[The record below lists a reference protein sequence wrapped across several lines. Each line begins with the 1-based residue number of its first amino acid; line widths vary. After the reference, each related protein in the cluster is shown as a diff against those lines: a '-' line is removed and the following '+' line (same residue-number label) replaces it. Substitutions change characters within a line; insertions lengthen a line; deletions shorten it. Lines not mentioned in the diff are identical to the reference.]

1 MVPIL
6 TPSQCSGWDARA
18 EAAGRPLR
26 MLMENAGRA
35 VARSLVEDFDDIAL
49 RGVLIATGPGNN
61 GGDGWVAARA
71 LHLID
76 VPVWVAEVVAP
87 DGGIAADA
95 RRAALEDGVQT
106 VSVDGPWPS
115 LGVVVAAML
124 GTGARGAPRG
134 PIAAMVARLASLGLP
149 VVAVDGPTGLDLETG
164 IDHGALPAVST
175 VTFGGF
181 RRGHLLARDVVG
193 KVMVEEVGHPLADP
207 SWPVCVDQRW
217 ARSQRLR
224 FAAAAHKGD
233 RGRIVVVGGAP
244 GMTGAARLAAR
255 AAFAAG
261 AGVVHVV
268 VPDEAMSDI
277 ALAEPD
283 VLVFSHPFAAPLAAG
298 LRELIAR
305 ADAVVIGPGLGRDA
319 DRAGFVLQ
327 VLAEAQRAVID
338 ADALTVLAAE
348 RAALAE
354 VAARVPLVLTPH
366 RGEFRTLFGE
376 FADLATTDPWTA
388 AEEAARVTSATV
400 LLKGVPT
407 VVAHG
412 RDALLTVTSGNPGLA
427 TGGSGDVLSGLI
439 VAFLAQGL
447 APQAAAAVAAE
458 ALGQAATMAAQDHGP
473 RAMRPMHV
481 VAAMAEVWKQWTHN
495 DAPKEGEE
503 FPELYLAEL
512 LPPLTG

>member
-6 TPSQCSGWDARA
+6 SPSQSRDWDARA
-18 EAAGRPLR
+18 EATGRPLR

-61 GGDGWVAARA
+61 GGDGWVAART

-76 VPVWVAEVVAP
+76 VPVWVTEVSEP
-87 DGGIAADA
+87 PPGIAADA
-95 RRAALEDGVQT
+95 RRAALDDGVAT
-106 VSVDGPWPS
+106 LPVDGPWPP
-115 LGVVVAAML
+115 LGVIVDAML
-124 GTGARGAPRG
+124 GTGARGEPRG
-134 PIAAMVARLASLGLP
+134 PIATMIARLASFGLP
-149 VVAVDGPTGLDLETG
+149 VLAIDGPTGLDLETG
-164 IDHGALPAVST
+164 IDNGALPAVST

-193 KVMVEEVGHPLADP
+193 KVMVEEVGHPLPDP
-207 SWPVCVDQRW
+207 AWPVCVDQRW
-217 ARSQRLR
+217 ARSQRSP

-255 AAFAAG
+255 SAFAAG

-283 VLVFSHPFAAPLAAG
+283 VLVFGHPFAAPLAAG
-298 LRELIAR
+298 LHELLAR
-305 ADAVVIGPGLGRDA
+305 ADAVVIGPGLGREA
-319 DRAGFVLQ
+319 GRAEFVLAALR
-327 VLAEAQRAVID
+327 VAQRAVID
-338 ADALTVLAAE
+338 ADALTVLAGHRDE
-348 RAALAE
+348 LAAHASRIP
-354 VAARVPLVLTPH
+354 VVLTPH
-366 RGEFRTLFGE
+366 RGEFRTLF
-376 FADLATTDPWTA
+376 ADLADGAATDPWM
-388 AEEAARVTSATV
+388 AARDAARSTSATV

-412 RDALLTVTSGNPGLA
+412 EDPVLTIASGNPGLA

-439 VAFLAQGL
+439 GVLLAQGL
-447 APQAAAAVAAE
+447 GPSIAAAVAAE
-458 ALGQAATMAAQDHGP
+458 ALGQAALFAAQEHGP
-473 RAMRPMHV
+473 RTMRPMHV
-481 VAAMAEVWKQWTHN
+481 VGAMAEVWKQWSHN
-495 DAPKEGEE
+495 DAPRDGEE
-503 FPELYLAEL
+503 FPEMYLAEL

>member
-1 MVPIL
+1 
-6 TPSQCSGWDARA
+6 
-18 EAAGRPLR
+18 
-26 MLMENAGRA
+26 MENAGRA

-76 VPVWVAEVVAP
+76 VPVWVTEVVEPAS
-87 DGGIAADA
+87 GIAADA
-95 RRAALEDGVQT
+95 RRAALDDGVRT
-106 VSVDGPWPS
+106 VPVDGQWPS
-115 LGVVVAAML
+115 LGVVVDAML
-124 GTGARGAPRG
+124 GTGARGEPRG

-193 KVMVEEVGHPLADP
+193 KVMVEEIGHPLPDP
-207 SWPVCVDQRW
+207 AWPVCVDQRW

-224 FAAAAHKGD
+224 FAAVAHKGD

-255 AAFAAG
+255 SAFAAG

-283 VLVFSHPFAAPLAAG
+283 VLVFGHRFAAPLAEG
-298 LRELIAR
+298 LRDLIER

-319 DRAGFVLQ
+319 GRAGFVLA
-327 VLAEAQRAVID
+327 VLGAAQRVVID
-338 ADALTVLAAE
+338 ADALTVLATE
-348 RAALAE
+348 REALAAI
-354 VAARVPLVLTPH
+354 AARIPVVLTPH

-376 FADLATTDPWTA
+376 FAERATTDPWTA
-388 AEEAARVTSATV
+388 AQEAARATSATV

-407 VVAHG
+407 VVSHG
-412 RDALLTVTSGNPGLA
+412 DEPVLTVASGNPGLA
-427 TGGSGDVLSGLI
+427 TGGSGDVLSGL
-439 VAFLAQGL
+439 VGVFLAQGL
-447 APQAAAAVAAE
+447 TPLAAAAVAAE
-458 ALGQAATMAAQDHGP
+458 ALGQAATMAAQEHGP
-473 RAMRPMHV
+473 RTMRPMQV
-481 VAAMAEVWKQWTHN
+481 VAAMAEVWKQWSQG